1 MSKLKKK
8 AKEEQLKQFEESKKI
23 VLELDTSLPEA
34 KYVSFFFFFLK
45 KKKKKNFVLV
55 FFFLKKK
62 KNIKKKKKKKK

>member
-45 KKKKKNFVLV
+45 KKKKNIFILI
-55 FFFLKKK
+55 FFFLEKK
-62 KNIKKKKKKKK
+62 KNY

>member
-45 KKKKKNFVLV
+45 KKKNSMFR
-55 FFFLKKK
+55 
-62 KNIKKKKKKKK
+62 